1 MQSRVTAGP
10 SSRLHVQGG
19 GENLLMEP
27 LGLAN
32 VQADILTSCTALQ
45 ALRGVKAR
53 QVWGSQ
59 AGGVGKAGNRLL
71 CCAVQQGRPTA
82 PCSVPACA
90 GQREKCGHQ
99 AAPARVRSRVLMREG
114 AGAASSAAST
124 RAVFLGERAGRGLD
138 AAGSASPS
146 CSAAAG
152 RVAVRPRPRRCLAAV
167 AGVAAAAAAASSRS
181 CTAAT
186 GSSSAAVR
194 GVAACAALRL
204 LRGAVRGVRGVR
216 APPSAAPPASSRCVE
231 MTGLEGGSGRKREV
245 VCWYMRYLRQGWVN
259 GRV

>member
-1 MQSRVTAGP
+1 MA
-10 SSRLHVQGG
+10 
-19 GENLLMEP
+19 P

-32 VQADILTSCTALQ
+32 VQAGTCQSGAGCC
-45 ALRGVKAR
+45 VKAR
-53 QVWGSQ
+53 GSQ
-59 AGGVGKAGNRLL
+59 AGGVGKTGSRLL
-71 CCAVQQGRPTA
+71 CGEVQQAG
-82 PCSVPACA
+82 PAFLPVQ
-90 GQREKCGHQ
+90 GSGGKCGHQ

-124 RAVFLGERAGRGLD
+124 RAVFLGERAGRRLD

-186 GSSSAAVR
+186 GSSSAAVP

-204 LRGAVRGVRGVR
+204 LRGAVRGVQGV
-216 APPSAAPPASSRCVE
+216 PAPPASSRCVE
-231 MTGLEGGSGRKREV
+231 MTGLEDGSGRKREV